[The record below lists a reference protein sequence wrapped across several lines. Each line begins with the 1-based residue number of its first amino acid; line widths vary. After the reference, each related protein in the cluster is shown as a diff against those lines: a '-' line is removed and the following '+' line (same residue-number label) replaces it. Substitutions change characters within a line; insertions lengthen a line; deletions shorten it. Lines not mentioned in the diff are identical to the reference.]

1 MKRICLPLV
10 AALALTANGITTAQD
25 AGSLL
30 EARQAHATKLTR
42 TVRDEEPLVEPPA
55 ELFAR
60 VKYSTKLGEM
70 AAYLSKPA
78 EGSPAK
84 LPAMVW
90 ITGGFPPGG
99 IGEAAWTALP
109 ADNDQSAKD
118 YRQAGMLMMYPTFR
132 GSFGNPGAQETLYGE
147 VDDVLA
153 AIEYLRGLESV
164 DPEQIY
170 LGGHSTGGSLA
181 LLVAAAQPKVRA
193 VISFGPVG
201 DLRGYGDDS
210 LLFDPEQET
219 EWQLR
224 APIRFLDA
232 IKVPTFVIE
241 GSSGGNADSLRE
253 MQAATKNPNLRWF
266 EVKRANHFDVLAPVN
281 ALLAQKLSAKSDALP
296 EVSLAEVQAAYDET
310 QRAAREA
317 SDLRTLADA
326 REQGPLEREASA
338 RFFVYA
344 YDVESLQ
351 AAARAGK
358 AAGFAP
364 QDIEKREDEEGE
376 TYYVLVLVRPLRLSD
391 LKAVFTASKAAADA
405 AASSG
410 ATYIGWETLS

>member
-1 MKRICLPLV
+1 MTRLCLPL
-10 AALALTANGITTAQD
+10 AAAFALTTCGLAAAQD

-42 TVRDEEPLVEPPA
+42 SARDEEPLVEPPA

-60 VKYSTKLGEM
+60 VKYPTKLGEM
-70 AAYLSKPA
+70 AAYLSKPP
-78 EGSPAK
+78 EGSAAK
-84 LPAMVW
+84 LPVMVW

-118 YRQAGMLMMYPTFR
+118 YRVAGMLMMYPTFR

-153 AIEYLRGLESV
+153 AIEYVRGLENV
-164 DPEQIY
+164 DPERIY

-201 DLRGYGDDS
+201 DLRSYGEDS
-210 LLFDPEQET
+210 LLFDPEQEP

-241 GSSGGNADSLRE
+241 GSSGNADSLRE

-266 EVKRANHFDVLAPVN
+266 EVKGASHFDVLAPAN
-281 ALLAQKLSAKSDALP
+281 ALLAKKLSAEGEALP
-296 EVSLAEVQAAYDET
+296 EVLLAELQAAYDET

-326 REQGPLEREASA
+326 RERGPLEREVSA
-338 RFFVYA
+338 RFFLYA
-344 YDVESLQ
+344 YEAAPLE
-351 AAARAGK
+351 AAAK
-358 AAGFAP
+358 AAKAGGFSLLP
-364 QDIEKREDEEGE
+364 LEKREDEEGE
-376 TYYVLVLVRPLRLSD
+376 AYFVLVLVRPLRLNE
-391 LKAVFTASKAAADA
+391 LKAVFAASKAAADA
-405 AASSG
+405 AASAG
-410 ATYIGWETLS
+410 ATYIGWETQD